1 MREENKGEG
10 ITFLVGAGAEVHY
23 GLPLGDS
30 FSINTLLINNDKE
43 EEHKALKNVF
53 EEYQS
58 HNIYDK
64 SLPVK
69 AFKSSFYNLLQKYK
83 KENKLNESWIA
94 KYKFILSYSKYK
106 NIFGEDNSFEKNE
119 KLEEECIKLWL
130 DVIDYITTSADEE
143 KHHDNNVDSE
153 KRHDKFLEICEH
165 NIFQDLMNKFINVDN
180 RKDVDKLTYKDNVD
194 FARSLDEK
202 FHTIINPNKY
212 GFINYYKIVNYYW
225 HCYFY
230 IVKKIMCYHC
240 KNEKGETEF
249 EKYIVKKDNETD
261 LNCDT
266 SEKNKKIDLNY
277 EYILRNLNEFTKKL
291 YETNLNENDNS
302 YYHQIKKKFP
312 KCSVLTTNYT
322 PFVEKYFENNAYL
335 NGKLKYM
342 EYPELI
348 KVVDATKDDIFANDK
363 NKYSHLFF
371 PFIFGQSYVKPIVH
385 QCQVEEYRKMD
396 EILRKS
402 EKLVILGYNINS
414 DDNHINAYIREFA
427 LKKEVYIVSDKDCL
441 KNVREQLRLNDEGNI
456 YFIEVDYKQCGKEI
470 IDDVCDRLELE
481 MSSGYMNSVCY

>member
-1 MREENKGEG
+1 MGENVTGEG

-23 GLPLGDS
+23 GLPLGDK
-30 FSINTLLINNDKE
+30 FSINTLLQNTDKNK
-43 EEHKALKNVF
+43 EHEALKMVF
-53 EEYQS
+53 ETCQD
-58 HNIYDK
+58 HQIYGDDSFK
-64 SLPVK
+64 K
-69 AFKSSFYNLLQKYK
+69 AFKSSFYNLLQRYKEENRLDQPWIHKYK
-83 KENKLNESWIA
+83 YILNKTD
-94 KYKFILSYSKYK
+94 YT
-106 NIFGEDNSFEKNE
+106 NIFKDGSHYKLDSELEKQCTDLWKKIVCHIVNQNKDNYK
-119 KLEEECIKLWL
+119 
-130 DVIDYITTSADEE
+130 DEE
-143 KHHDNNVDSE
+143 PIDEDLKI
-153 KRHDKFLEICEH
+153 LMCELVQGFE
-165 NIFQDLMNKFINVDN
+165 NGFSG
-180 RKDVDKLTYKDNVD
+180 KLAFKDNVD

-202 FHTIINPNKY
+202 FHTIIDPKKY
-212 GFINYYKIVNYYW
+212 GLHNYYKIVNYYW

-230 IVKKIMCYHC
+230 IVKEMMRYFC
-240 KNEKGETEF
+240 KDRQGEIEF
-249 EKYIVKKDNETD
+249 EKYIVKKDNVTD

-266 SEKNKKIDLNY
+266 TEKNKKIDLNY
-277 EYILRNLNEFTKKL
+277 EYILRNLNEFTKNL

-302 YYHQIKKKFP
+302 YYHCIKKKFP